1 MATVFLRF
9 LFNSRVG
16 TAFSRWSSLLH
27 MLAVLLESLPTSSL
41 LALPGGL
48 VSRFLHSAGGWLTP
62 DCQVVARGLP
72 PLQEYASV

>member
-1 MATVFLRF
+1 
-9 LFNSRVG
+9 
-16 TAFSRWSSLLH
+16 